1 MIDLKDTAPRYRIQ
15 PPCAANLPYERRA
28 IEVLGPF
35 TSTLNLEAFRG
46 WAAQF
51 YTGPL
56 AVYSDTCYTTG
67 FPTLTQATP
76 HVNLSAVNTIQ
87 PGTPEGDAY
96 DEQLTRLRN
105 RNRLISTTLPT
116 CVGTRVLPILSTTK
130 IQVGPASLRTKI
142 TCRPVL
148 NGSWPKD
155 GTDRRAWINPPET
168 CFSVPITTIDRAAL
182 ILAKDMVSACCFD
195 YASFYEY
202 IPKPISEVAGSATW
216 WRGEF
221 HYNLDHG
228 FGEVTTCFNADIH
241 GRLLQ
246 AVQQHHIDKVTVVPG
261 SIVLDRR
268 TDDTLML
275 INRAGIPDAPRAI
288 KAFKR
293 VCTTAGQPL
302 QDSKEQLMQTVFIFD
317 GLAYDLMAKA
327 IGYPR
332 SKQAKLLPVLAQA
345 LNISRTRALNEVP
358 AHARGEMAIIF
369 DAVGFTAG
377 KLSRREC
384 ERLTGAI
391 EFTVIALVHLR
402 ARVPP
407 IRQSYLHGVGD
418 DTRVTFSTEATSC
431 LRLLYNLYTRLDTI
445 WFPLRDLFEHQP
457 DFDIYTDASGRQV
470 PLGKPAASP
479 KPTIQAPGPRFRAP
493 RVGAQHA
500 VPGMMRGPDSPEP
513 QCWSPLSRTLSP
525 TQASRAEPPTPCTP
539 ESMSL
544 PATALPIPP

>member
-1 MIDLKDTAPRYRIQ
+1 
-15 PPCAANLPYERRA
+15 
-28 IEVLGPF
+28 
-35 TSTLNLEAFRG
+35 
-46 WAAQF
+46 
-51 YTGPL
+51 
-56 AVYSDTCYTTG
+56 
-67 FPTLTQATP
+67 
-76 HVNLSAVNTIQ
+76 
-87 PGTPEGDAY
+87 
-96 DEQLTRLRN
+96 
-105 RNRLISTTLPT
+105 
-116 CVGTRVLPILSTTK
+116 
-130 IQVGPASLRTKI
+130 
-142 TCRPVL
+142 
-148 NGSWPKD
+148 
-155 GTDRRAWINPPET
+155 
-168 CFSVPITTIDRAAL
+168 
-182 ILAKDMVSACCFD
+182 MVSACCFD

-345 LNISRTRALNEVP
+345 LNISRTRALNDVP
-358 AHARGEMAIIF
+358 AHARDEMAIIF

-391 EFTVIALVHLR
+391 EFSVIALVHLR

-407 IRQSYLHGVGD
+407 IRQSYLHVVGD

-445 WFPLRDLFEHQP
+445 WFPLRNLFEHQP
-457 DFDIYTDASGRQV
+457 DFDIYTDASGKFGFGGYGPGIFFAHPLREDWNLHLADYPADLSTAFLELGALHLFLYAKRSHWQNKVIRWRTDSLTAVLAWRNGRSPSPPLNRLLWAVQKRCSLLSLFVVAEHLPRAHNTLADDLSNLQV
-470 PLGKPAASP
+470 AKFLSESPQHRPSQRFKPPVHALEHLESALSTPSP
-479 KPTIQAPGPRFRAP
+479 A
-493 RVGAQHA
+493 
-500 VPGMMRGPDSPEP
+500 
-513 QCWSPLSRTLSP
+513 
-525 TQASRAEPPTPCTP
+525 
-539 ESMSL
+539 
-544 PATALPIPP
+544 